1 MGSGSKQPK
10 LCTVLISK
18 TDKQRKK
25 LNKRILKLFHDT
37 GALKRETSAFFQHY
51 KTGESRKVLLDL
63 IGSIIKYARRIE
75 RLLKT
80 VEKEAKNTK
89 KTKKKG

>member
-1 MGSGSKQPK
+1 M
-10 LCTVLISK
+10 ISK
-18 TDKQRKK
+18 TERQRKT
-25 LNKRILKLFHDT
+25 LNKRILKLFEDT

-51 KTGESRKVLLDL
+51 KPGESRKVLLDL
-63 IGSIIKYARRIE
+63 IGSIIKYAKRIE

-89 KTKKKG
+89 RTNE